1 VPNEEQR
8 DVVIDHSP
16 DGTPDFGR
24 PRLSLRGRIGV
35 VGREIEL
42 SVIDTAASDE
52 IAAAHDAF
60 ERHEWQEALD
70 HFTRA
75 DKQAELSGPDLQR
88 MAEAAWFTGQAELMI
103 EAFERAF
110 KEYSASGQ
118 RAGAAR
124 VAVDLATQYAFK
136 GQGSIAGAWLRR
148 SERLLANEPEGA
160 AHGHLALSRAQIAR
174 DQGRVD
180 KAVEQAEEAVRIGSE
195 SGDMDLEA
203 QALVALG
210 TMKIAAGAV
219 VEGFQMLEEASVAAV
234 NGELSPLVTGITYCQ
249 MISVCRD
256 LTDYVRAGE
265 WTEATEK
272 WCEKQSISG
281 FPGICRV
288 HRAEVVAMSGAWDQA
303 EAELERATAELEAY
317 NATPPRADGLYSL
330 AVLRFRRG
338 NIEGAEEALRQSHA
352 LGHSTQPLLAL
363 IRLAQGNVRT
373 AAAGIRSAL
382 QEQTWDQWTRAR
394 MLPAQV
400 EIATAA
406 GEGAIAREAA
416 EELDGLVVT
425 FDTVAMQGER
435 ELAWGRVLLAEG
447 DYAEAAARLRVAI
460 GLWRRIGAP
469 YETARSRQ
477 LLARALRAI
486 HDDDQAD
493 LELDAAF
500 KDLDTLGAKRD
511 ADAVAAEIAAVSARR
526 SGPTQTR
533 RTFVFTDIVGST
545 NLAEL
550 LGDEAWD
557 QLLRWH
563 DDTLRE
569 LFVAHGGE
577 VVNSTGDGFFVA
589 FETSAS
595 AVDAAIAVQRRLAE
609 HRRSTGFA
617 PMVRIG
623 LHAAEAS
630 HHGTDYSG
638 VGVHTAARVAALAQG
653 GEIQVTFDALEGVSG
668 VSTSAPR
675 EAALKGIDAPVQVVA
690 VDWE

>member
-1 VPNEEQR
+1 M
-8 DVVIDHSP
+8 
-16 DGTPDFGR
+16 
-24 PRLSLRGRIGV
+24 
-35 VGREIEL
+35 
-42 SVIDTAASDE
+42 
-52 IAAAHDAF
+52 

-70 HFTRA
+70 HFTQA
-75 DKQAELSGPDLQR
+75 DQQTELSGPDLGR
-88 MAEAAWFTGQAELMI
+88 MAEAAWFTGQADLMI
-103 EAFERAF
+103 EILERSFKAF
-110 KEYSASGQ
+110 SASGQ

-124 VAVDLATQYAFK
+124 IAVELTTQYAFK
-136 GQGSIAGAWLRR
+136 GQASIAGAWLRR
-148 SERLLANEPEGA
+148 GERLLANEPESA
-160 AHGHLALSRAQIAR
+160 AHGHLALSRAQFAR
-174 DQGRVD
+174 SQGN
-180 KAVEQAEEAVRIGSE
+180 AEEAIGQAEEAVRIGSE
-195 SGDMDLEA
+195 TGDMDLEA
-203 QALVALG
+203 QALVMLG
-210 TMKIAAGAV
+210 VMKITAGDV
-219 VEGFQMLEEASVAAV
+219 VDGFQLLEEASVAAV
-234 NGELSPLVTGITYCQ
+234 NGELSPIVTGTTYCQ

-317 NATPPRADGLYSL
+317 NATPPRADGFYAL

-338 NIEGAEEALRQSHA
+338 DLEAAEEALRQSHA

-363 IRLAQGNVRT
+363 IRLAQGNTRT
-373 AAAGIRSAL
+373 ANAGIRSAL

-400 EIATAA
+400 EVATSA
-406 GEGAIAREAA
+406 GDLAIAREAA
-416 EELDGLVVT
+416 EELDRLVET
-425 FDTVAMQGER
+425 FDTATMQGER

-447 DYAEAAARLRVAI
+447 DHAGAAARLRVAI
-460 GLWRRIGAP
+460 GLWGRVNAP
-469 YETARSRQ
+469 YEMARSRQ
-477 LLARALRAI
+477 LLARALRAV

-511 ADAVAAEIAAVSARR
+511 ADAVAAEIAAASARR

-563 DDTLRE
+563 DETLRE

-595 AVDAAIAVQRRLAE
+595 AVDAAVAVQRRLAE
-609 HRRSTGFA
+609 HRRTTGFA

-623 LHAAEAS
+623 LHAAEANR
-630 HHGTDYSG
+630 HGSDYSG
-638 VGVHTAARVAALAQG
+638 VGVHAAARVAALAQG
-653 GEIQVTFDALEGVSG
+653 GEILATVDTLDGVSG
-668 VSTSAPR
+668 LTTLTPR
-675 EAALKGIDAPVQVVA
+675 EAGLKGIDTPVQVVA
-690 VDWE
+690 VDWD